1 MSRTAA
7 EATSPVGTGAKNVPN
22 IGRSVVIKGELTGSE
37 DLIIDGRVDGTINLR
52 QHRLTVGPG
61 GKIKAEVSAKA
72 VVVLGQVDGNI
83 TASERIEIREE
94 GSVEGDVSAPV
105 VGMAE
110 GAHFRGS
117 IDMRQPDQA
126 AEAPP
131 PARPKKP
138 ASSKAGGVTVTR
150 DATKVEAPSAPS
162 PPTRS

>member
-138 ASSKAGGVTVTR
+138 ASKAVTVTS